1 DAAYNALVTERDTN
15 LATYTASL
23 AEKDG
28 AITAL
33 NESITEKDSDYADLV
48 VERDAN
54 LATYTTALAGK
65 EEVIATLNESVTEKE
80 GTIATLN
87 DSITEKDAAY
97 NALVA
102 ERDTNLATYTATLA
116 EKDAAYAMV
125 LAERDALFADTDA
138 DGLTDLKE
146 TELETDPNVGTLFY
160 LDNTDFETAA
170 ANARETGQRDV
181 ILNPVSYG
189 LVANSVYETVV
200 NQRDARFVDT
210 DGDGLTDVK
219 EIELES
225 NANIETKF
233 YLQAAFDDA
242 VVTSSLESRHLG
254 RLDVINNPNNFNLTT
269 VEAYNIVIAE
279 RNARPTQNAY
289 DTLEADRNSRF
300 EDTDED
306 GLTDV
311 KELALGSDPTVETG
325 FYLKGA
331 YDSAIAVSNSEGRQ
345 AGRSDVIGTPE
356 NFNLTTIE
364 SYNAAIAERDARPT
378 QAAYEALQAER
389 DERFA
394 DTDKD
399 GLTDVKEIELE
410 TDVAVET
417 SFYLQ
422 DAYDLAIEVSK
433 SQGRLAGRDEVTA
446 NPASFELRTEEA
458 YAIVVA
464 ERDARFVD
472 TDQDGLTDLKE
483 EEIESDTAEN
493 TTFYLKPAYDSAVTG
508 AREAGRSEVTTNPQ
522 NFSLITRDAYDS
534 VVAQRDAR
542 FLDTDQD
549 GLTDEK
555 ENELGVSISEE
566 TNFYLQEAFDEIGED
581 ALDEALDRVT
591 ANPQN
596 YGFVAVAAYN
606 AVIEERDARFID
618 TDGDGLTDEKENELV
633 TNSSEVTTFYLKS
646 AYDSVIEESLQ
657 IGRDEVIDN
666 PQNYALTSNAAYNN
680 VVSERDAR
688 FADSDEDG
696 LTDVIEAELE
706 TDPTQVT
713 LFSILESPSNFKI
726 ALSQNTGN
734 GGDGVVIAE
743 VNTPDDAN
751 LFADSDL
758 DGITDAKEEEL
769 NTNPSEQTTF
779 YMKSAYDSAVA
790 ASRVAG
796 RNDVTT
802 NPQNYDLATSTAY
815 QAVVAERDARFVDSD
830 GDGLTDTKE
839 LELSTNASEETTFFL
854 QDYFD
859 TAIVNSRQSGRSE
872 VISSPQN
879 FDLTTASSYDAVV
892 AQRDARFVDTD
903 QDGLTDTKEG
913 ELSSDPA
920 TETVFYLGT
929 AFDEAITEAL
939 QTGANN
945 VTSNPSNYGLTNT
958 SAYDAVVAQRD
969 ARPTLDAFNAITEER
984 DSRFV
989 DTDGDGLT
997 DVREIELET
1006 DSTVETTFYLE
1017 GAYNIAIAASNSQG
1031 RQSGRLDVTETPSNF
1046 NLTTIEAYNS
1056 VIAERDARPTQASYD
1071 ARVAERDARFVDTDE
1086 DGLTDVKEIELET
1099 DTATETNFYLK
1110 AAYDDAV
1117 ASSNLQGRQVGRVDV
1132 TSAPGSYN
1140 LTTVEAYNLVVA
1152 ERDARPTQTA
1162 YDARVAERDSRF
1174 VDTDEDGLTDVKET
1188 ELETNVAVE
1197 TTFYLQGTYD
1207 DAVAASSSQGRQT
1220 GRADV
1225 TGSPGSFN
1233 LTTLEAYNSV
1243 VAERDARPT
1252 QAAYN
1257 TVVEERDT
1265 RPTEEAYDA
1274 VVTERDSR
1282 FTEAQ
1287 IRQMS
1292 ANPTAGLNDE
1302 GNVQV
1307 DISFIHSTDLASFQP
1322 FTVTPEMM
1330 SVVDGK
1336 LRIQFP
1342 PMDQDAFF
1350 YRLGLE

>member
-1 DAAYNALVTERDTN
+1 MT
-15 LATYTASL
+15 
-23 AEKDG
+23 
-28 AITAL
+28 
-33 NESITEKDSDYADLV
+33 
-48 VERDAN
+48 ERDAN
-54 LATYTTALAGK
+54 L
-65 EEVIATLNESVTEKE
+65 V
-80 GTIATLN
+80 
-87 DSITEKDAAY
+87 
-97 NALVA
+97 
-102 ERDTNLATYTATLA
+102 TYTAVLA
-116 EKDAAYAMV
+116 EKDAAYAVV
-125 LAERDALFADTDA
+125 LAERDALFSDTDA

-146 TELETDPNVGTLFY
+146 IELETDPNVGTIFY
-160 LDNTDFETAA
+160 LDNTDYETAV

-181 ILNPVSYG
+181 ILNPISYG
-189 LVANSVYETVV
+189 LVTNSLYESVV
-200 NQRDARFVDT
+200 NQRDARF
-210 DGDGLTDVK
+210 
-219 EIELES
+219 
-225 NANIETKF
+225 A
-233 YLQAAFDDA
+233 
-242 VVTSSLESRHLG
+242 
-254 RLDVINNPNNFNLTT
+254 
-269 VEAYNIVIAE
+269 
-279 RNARPTQNAY
+279 
-289 DTLEADRNSRF
+289 
-300 EDTDED
+300 DTDED
-306 GLTDV
+306 GLTDI
-311 KELALGSDPTVETG
+311 KEIVLESDPAVETS
-325 FYLKGA
+325 FYLQGA
-331 YDSAIAVSNSEGRQ
+331 YDSAVSASYSEGRQ
-345 AGRSDVIGTPE
+345 AGRSDVTGNPE
-356 NFNLTTIE
+356 NFNLTTVE

-378 QAAYEALQAER
+378 QAAYDKLQAER
-389 DERFA
+389 DARFA

-399 GLTDVKEIELE
+399 GLTDVKEVELE

-422 DAYDLAIEVSK
+422 AAYDNATAVSK
-433 SQGRLAGRDEVTA
+433 SLGRLAGIDEVTA
-446 NPASFELRTEEA
+446 NPAIFKLRTEEA

-464 ERDARFVD
+464 ERDARFID

-483 EEIESDTAEN
+483 EELESSLSEETV
-493 TTFYLKPAYDSAVTG
+493 FYLKSAYDSAVISS
-508 AREAGRSEVTTNPQ
+508 RRAGRSEVTTNPQ
-522 NFSLITRDAYDS
+522 NFSLITRDAYNS
-534 VVAQRDAR
+534 VLAERNAR
-542 FLDTDQD
+542 FLDSDGD

-555 ENELGVSISEE
+555 ENELGVSLSEE
-566 TNFYLQEAFDEIGED
+566 TNFYLQAAFDEIVGD
-581 ALDEALDRVT
+581 AFDEALEQVT

-596 YGFVAVAAYN
+596 YGLTTRAAYN
-606 AVIEERDARFID
+606 TVLAEREARFVD
-618 TDGDGLTDEKENELV
+618 TDGDGLTDEKENELA

-657 IGRDEVIDN
+657 IGRNEVVDN

-680 VVSERDAR
+680 VVSQRDAR
-688 FADSDEDG
+688 FADSDGDG
-696 LTDVIEAELE
+696 LTDIIEAELGS
-706 TDPTQVT
+706 DPNQVT
-713 LFSILESPSNFKI
+713 LFSILESLSNFKI
-726 ALSQNTGN
+726 ALSQNTVN
-734 GGDGVVIAE
+734 GGDAVVIAE
-743 VNTPDDAN
+743 ANAPDDAN

-802 NPQNYDLATSTAY
+802 NPQNYDLVTSTAY

-839 LELSTNASEETTFFL
+839 LELSTNASEETTFYL
-854 QDYFD
+854 QGYVD
-859 TAIVNSRQSGRSE
+859 TAIANSRQSGRSE

-879 FDLTTASSYDAVV
+879 FNLTKTSLYDAVV

-929 AFDEAITEAL
+929 AYDEAITEAL
-939 QTGANN
+939 QTGADN
-945 VTSNPSNYGLTNT
+945 VTSNPGYYGLTNT

-969 ARPTLDAFNAITEER
+969 ARPTLDAFNAIAEER

-997 DVREIELET
+997 DVRETELET

-1017 GAYNIAIAASNSQG
+1017 GVYNIAVAASYSQG
-1031 RQSGRLDVTETPSNF
+1031 RQAGRLDVTVTPSSF

-1056 VIAERDARPTQASYD
+1056 VVAERDARPTQASYD
-1071 ARVAERDARFVDTDE
+1071 SRVAERDARFVDTDE
-1086 DGLTDVKEIELET
+1086 DGLTDVKETELET
-1099 DTATETNFYLK
+1099 D
-1110 AAYDDAV
+1110 
-1117 ASSNLQGRQVGRVDV
+1117 
-1132 TSAPGSYN
+1132 
-1140 LTTVEAYNLVVA
+1140 
-1152 ERDARPTQTA
+1152 
-1162 YDARVAERDSRF
+1162 
-1174 VDTDEDGLTDVKET
+1174 
-1188 ELETNVAVE
+1188 VAVE

-1225 TGSPGSFN
+1225 TRSPGSFN
-1233 LTTLEAYNSV
+1233 LTTVEAYNSV

-1257 TVVEERDT
+1257 TVVEERDA

-1274 VVTERDSR
+1274 VVIERDAR

-1322 FTVTPEMM
+1322 FTVTPNMM
-1330 SVVDGK
+1330 SVVNGK